1 MVNAI
6 NQLLSLSVP
15 ERDFGMFVQVL
26 CRALIVMCVFA
37 EGPHDNL
44 EFSSCRLVGSGFLVF
59 LLIPR
64 TNLREKVTSRQKK
77 PLRLY
82 EGQW

>member
-1 MVNAI
+1 M
-6 NQLLSLSVP
+6 
-15 ERDFGMFVQVL
+15 QVL
-26 CRALIVMCVFA
+26 YKVLMCVLA
-37 EGPHDNL
+37 EGPHDKL
-44 EFSSCRLVGSGFLVF
+44 EFFSCCLVGSGFLVF

-64 TNLREKVTSRQKK
+64 TNMREKVTSRQKK